1 MYSGCII
8 LNGDYS
14 YLNTVSWQKAMKALK
29 KGKTTV
35 LKYSDKVVRTA
46 ENVIEKVPA
55 VMKLLYLIR
64 TIYRTRVPFSK
75 KNIMIRDNFT
85 CQYCGTNKEKLTID
99 HVIPVSKG
107 GKSSFEN
114 CVAACKKCNG
124 KKGSKLPSEARMY
137 LKTKPTSPTISEFTR
152 IRATKAGIFDL
163 LKDLGVY

>member
-1 MYSGCII
+1 MQSGCVI

-14 YLNTVSWQKAMKALK
+14 YLNTVTWQKAMKALK

-55 VMKLLYLIR
+55 VMKLLYIIR
-64 TIYRTRVPFSK
+64 TIYRTKVPFSK
-75 KNIMIRDNFT
+75 KNVMIRDDFI
-85 CQYCGTNKEKLTID
+85 CQYCGTHKNKLTID
-99 HVIPVSKG
+99 HIIPVSKS

-114 CVAACKKCNG
+114 CVAACKDCNS
-124 KKGSKLPSEARMY
+124 KKGDKLPSEARMY
-137 LKTKPTSPTISEFTR
+137 LKRQPTSPTISEFTR
-152 IRATKAGIFDL
+152 LKAMKSGIFDL